1 MMWQRYELF
10 VNYANTQ
17 HRPEPH
23 LLLRACYIR
32 LKSVGRGL
40 FAAEMIGY
48 GERIAA
54 FCTTTGKHLA
64 TVGGCHSFAEAVLV
78 NSFTVRGLECS
89 FHCLFCFF
97 DYLQVFSERKF
108 KHLFSNTQILLRIG
122 TLKNMVHDCD
132 NKKIIPSP
140 TT

>member
-1 MMWQRYELF
+1 MVGYCQRSATLGT
-10 VNYANTQ
+10 A
-17 HRPEPH
+17 
-23 LLLRACYIR
+23 ACKD
-32 LKSVGRGL
+32 L
-40 FAAEMIGY
+40 AAIS
-48 GERIAA
+48 
-54 FCTTTGKHLA
+54 
-64 TVGGCHSFAEAVLV
+64 GGHSFAETVFV

-122 TLKNMVHDCD
+122 TLKNMAHDCD

-140 TT
+140 TA